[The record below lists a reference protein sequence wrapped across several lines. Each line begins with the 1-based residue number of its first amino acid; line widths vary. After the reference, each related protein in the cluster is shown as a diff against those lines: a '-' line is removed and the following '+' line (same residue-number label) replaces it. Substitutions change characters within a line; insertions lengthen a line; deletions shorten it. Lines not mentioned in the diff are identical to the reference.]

1 MVCDFTPCAP
11 CQRCYV
17 TRGPSSRHLLFGLK
31 GGTWS
36 KGVVV
41 CCVGLA
47 QFGYGGVF

>member
-11 CQRCYV
+11 GQRCYV

-36 KGVVV
+36 KVLWSVVWVWLNLGVV
-41 CCVGLA
+41 
-47 QFGYGGVF
+47 